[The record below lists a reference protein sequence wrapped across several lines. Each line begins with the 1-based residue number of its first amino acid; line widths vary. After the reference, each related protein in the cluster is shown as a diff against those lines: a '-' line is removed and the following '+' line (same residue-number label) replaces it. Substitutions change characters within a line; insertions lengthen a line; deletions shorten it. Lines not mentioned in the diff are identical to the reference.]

1 MMFLK
6 YRYPFIYSPGLDE
19 VHRVVELGR
28 VQLLGLRDQ
37 EEEEH
42 AGGESDARELQHRP
56 PDHRVAEHGPAGGEE
71 GLPGPVQTATSCK
84 TTFLGACSNQCLP
97 QNL

>member
-19 VHRVVELGR
+19 VHRVVELGS
-28 VQLLGLRDQ
+28 VQLLGLRDR

-56 PDHRVAEHGPAGGEE
+56 PDHRVAKYLG
-71 GLPGPVQTATSCK
+71 CK
-84 TTFLGACSNQCLP
+84 NV
-97 QNL
+97 